1 MAYNMQLFGK
11 RIFLVEDNQGN
22 AAIIQMLLEQDG
34 AKILRGRWGGPE
46 TMALLEKHLPI
57 DIILLDLMLPQ
68 GITGYDVF
76 DDIRGQSHTQHIP
89 IVAVSA
95 SDPADTI
102 PKVRRKGFNGFIAK
116 PVDFSLFA
124 TQINSILQGRAVWHI
139 GRIMED

>member
-1 MAYNMQLFGK
+1 MELWGK
-11 RIFLVEDNQGN
+11 RIFMVEDNLGN
-22 AAIIQMLLEQDG
+22 AAIIQMLLEQAG
-34 AKILRGRWGGPE
+34 AKIIRGRWGGPE
-46 TMALLEKHLPI
+46 TLAMLDKNLPI

-76 DDIRGQSHTQHIP
+76 NDIRAQSHTQHIP

-102 PKVRRKGFNGFIAK
+102 PKVRRHGFNGFIAK

-124 TQINSILQGRAVWHI
+124 DQISTILQGHAVWYI